1 MFIKLNRLRRAVACR
16 GLAVFL
22 TGLIIF
28 GLLPVDMVRAEET
41 EGPKLVMLVGS
52 ESYIPALVE
61 AYKKLLD
68 QGYKFQF
75 KVFSSSGLTSTATVE
90 QIKKKLRMLIS
101 SCLK

>member
-61 AYKKLLD
+61 AYKN
-68 QGYKFQF
+68 Y
-75 KVFSSSGLTSTATVE
+75 LTKDINFNSKYLVL
-90 QIKKKLRMLIS
+90 QV
-101 SCLK
+101 